1 MDGYRRIINASWQLE
16 EELGNIADKIQR
28 CQKPKQRAIADLA
41 KLLSSY
47 KVVINY
53 MIRRVW
59 LWFDFV

>member
-1 MDGYRRIINASWQLE
+1 MRADNLC
-16 EELGNIADKIQR
+16 EELGNIAEKLQR
-28 CQKPKQRAIADLA
+28 CQNNKQRAIADLA
-41 KLLSSY
+41 NVLSSY